1 MWPAAFL
8 LLSVAIYETHRHLSH
23 SVTPNGI
30 AKVAESSNETVAQ
43 LAIVKQAW
51 NIKTVGIEVMAVG
64 LITLG
69 WWLWP
74 REKEGL
80 DDESQEGE
88 EVGVDKG

>member
-23 SVTPNGI
+23 SVIPNGI
-30 AKVAESSNETVAQ
+30 AEVVELSDGTVAE
-43 LAIVKQAW
+43 LDIVKKAW
-51 NIKTVGIEVMAVG
+51 NVKTVGMEVMAVG

-74 REKEGL
+74 REKDGL
-80 DDESQEGE
+80 DDESQEGGE
-88 EVGVDKG
+88 NGVEQG